1 MVEVRLISDIK
12 VGRRHRQ
19 KLDLEPLVA
28 SIKHLGL
35 ITAITIRP
43 DGQLL
48 AGFRRLTAM
57 QAIGATKI
65 DCRVVDTLDDAL
77 TELSIERDANT
88 CRLAM
93 MPSELASLVDEIWPL
108 ESKAAK
114 ERQRDHGARPG
125 KRATPIDDK
134 RSSSSVEF
142 HGTARST
149 RGDTRDRV
157 GVAIGVSGHLVG
169 DAYTPYRIAN
179 DPDRPDAERTIA
191 RAALAEMDETGRVYS
206 VAKEM
211 RRQLRQA
218 REQAATAAA
227 GGNSAAKARQ
237 AKARVLNRFAEHV
250 SGLPAAVTTVLERIG
265 DISGLTENERRRWTT
280 ELRAGRT
287 ALSKLINVLEKDL

>member
-1 MVEVRLISDIK
+1 MVEVRPISDIK

-28 SIKHLGL
+28 SIKHLGM

-57 QAIGATKI
+57 QALGATKI

-77 TELSIERDANT
+77 TELSIERDENT

-93 MPSELASLVDEIWPL
+93 LPSELASLVDEIWPL
-108 ESKAAK
+108 ESQAAK
-114 ERQRDHGARPG
+114 ERKDRSGGPRRRARD
-125 KRATPIDDK
+125 IDAE
-134 RSSSSVEF
+134 RSSGAAEF
-142 HGTARST
+142 RGTAPST
-149 RGDTRDRV
+149 KGDTRDRV
-157 GVAIGVSGHLVG
+157 GAAIGVSGHLVG

-179 DPDRPDAERTIA
+179 DPDRPDAERAIA
-191 RAALAEMDETGRVYS
+191 RAALAEMDETGHVYS

-211 RRQLRQA
+211 HRQLRQV
-218 REQAATAAA
+218 REQSATTAA
-227 GGNSAAKARQ
+227 GGSSAARARQ
-237 AKARVLNRFAEHV
+237 AKVRVLNRFAEHV

-265 DISGLTENERRRWTT
+265 DVSGLTEHERRRWTN
-280 ELRAGRT
+280 ELRAGRS